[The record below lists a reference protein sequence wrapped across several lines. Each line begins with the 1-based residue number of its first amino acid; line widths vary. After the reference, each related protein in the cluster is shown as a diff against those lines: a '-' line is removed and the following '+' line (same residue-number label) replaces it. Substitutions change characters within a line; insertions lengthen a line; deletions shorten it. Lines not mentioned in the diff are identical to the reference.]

1 MNDKHIKKSA
11 IENPCI
17 KDIQW
22 KNIGQN
28 IFANKG
34 QNGQKM
40 AKNGE
45 KIFYGVKFYGV
56 KFV

>member
-45 KIFYGVKFYGV
+45 KIFYGVNF
-56 KFV
+56 F